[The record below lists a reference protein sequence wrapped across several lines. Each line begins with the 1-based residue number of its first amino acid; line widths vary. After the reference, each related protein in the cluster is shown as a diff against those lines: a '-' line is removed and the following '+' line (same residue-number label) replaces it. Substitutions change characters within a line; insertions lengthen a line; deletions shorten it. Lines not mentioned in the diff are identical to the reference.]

1 MIDFFEKDSFLS
13 GFVLALLLNI
23 LGIGIIYLA
32 LYLINMDVLL
42 NLKLF
47 IFSVVPSI
55 FLLRYQIRQGKIK
68 AFKGCV
74 FLLIVFLLVI
84 FIAFLKM
91 NIFDNPFSQKIQL

>member
-13 GFVLALLLNI
+13 GFLLALLLNVV
-23 LGIGIIYLA
+23 GIGIIYLA
-32 LYLINMDVLL
+32 LYLINLDILL

-84 FIAFLKM
+84 FISFLKM
-91 NIFDNPFSQKIQL
+91 NIFDNPFSQKIQF

>member
-13 GFVLALLLNI
+13 GFLLALLLNVA
-23 LGIGIIYLA
+23 GIGIIYLA
-32 LYLINMDVLL
+32 LYLINLDILL

-84 FIAFLKM
+84 FITFLKM

>member
-1 MIDFFEKDSFLS
+1 MVDFFEKDSFLS
-13 GFVLALLLNI
+13 GFLLALLLNVAS
-23 LGIGIIYLA
+23 IGIIYLA
-32 LYLINMDVLL
+32 LYLINLDILL

-55 FLLRYQIRQGKIK
+55 FLLRYQVRQGKIK

-84 FIAFLKM
+84 FITFLKM

>member
-23 LGIGIIYLA
+23 LGIGVIYLA

-74 FLLIVFLLVI
+74 FLLIVSLLVI